1 MNNARFATAIHIMTL
16 LAYSKDELLSSE
28 YLSGSIN
35 INPVLVRKE
44 LSNLR
49 QHGLVESKEGKG
61 GGTML
66 AKPAKDIFMSDIYH
80 AVRQSALLGR
90 SNEPNPDCPIGRLIN
105 NHITQLYIKAEQTI
119 IDQFGKMT
127 LADFVKKF

>member
-16 LAYSKDELLSSE
+16 LAYWKDELLSSE
-28 YLSGSIN
+28 HLSGSIN

-44 LSNLR
+44 ISNLR

-61 GGTML
+61 GGTRL
-66 AKPAKDIFMSDIYH
+66 AKAAKDILMSDIYH

-90 SNEPNPDCPIGRLIN
+90 SNEPNPDCLIGRQIN
-105 NHITQLYIKAEQTI
+105 DHITQLYIKAEQTI

-127 LADFVKKF
+127 LADFIKKF